1 MNDPIQEESLKI
13 LVLEPY
19 YGGSHKTFLDGL
31 TQHLPYAFDLL
42 TLPARNWKWR
52 MRLGAPYFADILH
65 REQKPYDR
73 ILCSTFVDVATLR
86 ALAPSWVNNV
96 PILTYYHENQFA
108 YPVQVDDERDFH
120 FALTNVTT
128 ALASDQL
135 AFNSAYNLE
144 TFLKGTA
151 QLLQKTPDMKFPAW
165 EKRIRDKTAI
175 LPPGI
180 DSLQSDSSR
189 GEDPAATISRTPVI
203 LWNHRW
209 EHDKNPEQFFR
220 ILYELD
226 QQGHSFGL
234 IVLGQSFAR
243 QPSIFKK
250 AEKRLAK
257 NIIHFGYA
265 PSRQQ
270 YLRLLACGDF
280 VVSTAMHEFFGL
292 AVIEAVRA
300 GCRPLLPCR
309 LSYPEIF
316 AKQYLYEDGEFRNRL
331 AGLLNTGKRL
341 DPTSAQALT
350 QRFTWTALA
359 KRYQQWFADAAE

>member
-1 MNDPIQEESLKI
+1 MNESNQKESLRI

-31 TQHLPYAFDLL
+31 TQHLPYTFDLL
-42 TLPARNWKWR
+42 TLPARKWKWR
-52 MRLGAPYFADILH
+52 MRLGSPYFAEILH
-65 REQKPYDR
+65 KTKRQYDR

-86 ALAPSWVNNV
+86 GLAPSWVNDV

-128 ALASDQL
+128 ALASDKL

-151 QLLQKTPDMKFPAW
+151 QLLQKTVDMKFPAW
-165 EKRIRDKTAI
+165 EKRIRDKTTI

-180 DSLQSDSSR
+180 DSLQPANSR
-189 GEDPAATISRTPVI
+189 GEDQAFANSRTPVI

-209 EHDKNPEQFFR
+209 EHDKNPEFFFR
-220 ILYELD
+220 TLYELD

-234 IVLGQSFAR
+234 IVLGQSFVR
-243 QPSIFKK
+243 QPSIFEE
-250 AEKRLAK
+250 AEKRLAQR
-257 NIIHFGYA
+257 IIHFGYA
-265 PSRQQ
+265 PTRQQ
-270 YLRLLACGDF
+270 YLRLLWRGDF

-316 AKQYLYEDGEFRNRL
+316 AKQYLYEDGEFQNRL

-341 DPTSAQALT
+341 DATAAHALT
-350 QRFTWTALA
+350 QRFTWTSLA
-359 KRYQQWFADAAE
+359 KRYQQWFAGAAQ